1 MTARKIKKI
10 IKEALKEK
18 KDVDTDA
25 AVEEIREYCT
35 NTLCSSCRY
44 AIKKQERGN
53 DRMGIYRCTIG
64 HPRGWR
70 REIGD
75 QETGLEAE

>member
-1 MTARKIKKI
+1 MTTKKIKKFI
-10 IKEALKEK
+10 EETLREK
-18 KDVDTDA
+18 KVADTDA
-25 AVEEIREYCT
+25 AVEEIREYCA

-53 DRMGIYRCTIG
+53 GRMGIYLCTIG

-75 QETGLEAE
+75 QETGLEVE